1 LLTWCSG
8 GRLKIKKKKE
18 RRRKK
23 IKKVTRRKKNGGQK
37 EEEKEEEEEEEQE
50 EEEQEEEEEEEKRRS
65 GRKSKEEKES
75 RGRLQQRILKGTFTL
90 WSDIHC
96 KHSDERQHRPANV
109 LCLAFIAE
117 HHSSSHIWHSY
128 KFKAKQS
135 ASNSRLSADDA
146 AIFSVYGVEATS
158 HFCS

>member
-1 LLTWCSG
+1 MVQWGST
-8 GRLKIKKKKE
+8 
-18 RRRKK
+18 
-23 IKKVTRRKKNGGQK
+23 QD
-37 EEEKEEEEEEEQE
+37 KEEEEGE
-50 EEEQEEEEEEEKRRS
+50 EEEDQEGNEAEEEWRAKRERKRRGRRGRKRRS